1 MSNDKNKR
9 VDDLKDTVA
18 ELRKTEKA
26 FQDLESETWKLGS
39 LLDNA
44 IGMSN
49 ARLRSSLEMRI
60 GRNLNSL
67 AELDSK
73 RLALYEKMFEL
84 SEPILREFAGNIKLK
99 GSSGNE
105 EINEVIRIVDEQVSF
120 FRLEF
125 SKYLEGESHGLT
137 SLTIDYALPKKI
149 EELKE
154 MNERLEGQLKV
165 LKEKIGRT

>member
-1 MSNDKNKR
+1 MSNDKKER
-9 VDDLKDTVA
+9 IHDLEDTVA

-44 IGMSN
+44 QGMSN
-49 ARLRSSLEMRI
+49 AGLRSSLEMRI

-67 AELDSK
+67 AVLDSK

-84 SEPILREFAGNIKLK
+84 SEPILKEFAGEITLK
-99 GSSGNE
+99 ESPEKE
-105 EINEVIRIVDEQVSF
+105 EIDETIRSIDEQVSF
-120 FRLEF
+120 FKVEF
-125 SKYLEGESHGLT
+125 SKYLEGESQGLT
-137 SLTIDYALPKKI
+137 RLTVDYTLPRKI

-154 MNERLEGQLKV
+154 MNEQLEGQLKI
-165 LKEKIGRT
+165 LKDKIGRT